1 MKKFLTILLLVAI
14 LASCTVALAGN
25 VEFLRSATVY
35 KKAGSGKTNTVIE
48 SGSVEEKIKMN
59 GKWTQIK
66 YGGKKGWVRTKY
78 VSKSK
83 KDIQI
88 FYSSGG
94 SGKSKETGTEE
105 KASGKVTTTGKTA
118 LRSKAALKG
127 EYLKTVKKGT
137 SLTIKAQ
144 KKDSRG
150 VYWYKVKYKG
160 KKGWISSVYTDK
172 KKVEKKSNSS
182 PSPAPSAAPSR
193 APSPSPETSSAPSED
208 PDYEPSSEPPKSV
221 EPAKTSA
228 SVEESWDP

>member
-1 MKKFLTILLLVAI
+1 MKKLLTILLLVVI

-25 VEFLRSATVY
+25 VKFTRNATVY

-48 SGSVEEKIKMN
+48 SGSVAEKIKTN

-172 KKVEKKSNSS
+172 KKVEKPNGSKT
-182 PSPAPSAAPSR
+182 SPAPSQAPSQ
-193 APSPSPETSSAPSED
+193 AENPEPIKSERPEPIKSERPEPSE
-208 PDYEPSSEPPKSV
+208 EP
-221 EPAKTSA
+221 
-228 SVEESWDP
+228 